1 MKRSPKIELQY
12 KTLSLSLSKM
22 IQITPLMTISASSML
37 DCLHDLFCCTKRDR
51 ERERYIYIYFFFF
64 FFLVTIKRK
73 GNHIVWIKKE
83 KRREQKN
90 LKEKKRSPE
99 IYFT

>member
-51 ERERYIYIYFFFF
+51 ERERYIYIYIFF

>member
-51 ERERYIYIYFFFF
+51 ERERYIYIYIYI

>member
-1 MKRSPKIELQY
+1 MIYFVAPKETE
-12 KTLSLSLSKM
+12 KE
-22 IQITPLMTISASSML
+22 
-37 DCLHDLFCCTKRDR
+37 RDI
-51 ERERYIYIYFFFF
+51 YIYIYI

>member
-1 MKRSPKIELQY
+1 MIYFVAPKETE
-12 KTLSLSLSKM
+12 KE
-22 IQITPLMTISASSML
+22 
-37 DCLHDLFCCTKRDR
+37 RDI
-51 ERERYIYIYFFFF
+51 YIYIYIF

>member
-1 MKRSPKIELQY
+1 MIYFVAPKETE
-12 KTLSLSLSKM
+12 K
-22 IQITPLMTISASSML
+22 
-37 DCLHDLFCCTKRDR
+37 
-51 ERERYIYIYFFFF
+51 ERERYIYIF

-73 GNHIVWIKKE
+73 SNHIVWIKKE